1 MHTKTHQAAIDL
13 SFGVA
18 SRIHV
23 LLAAIFLNSLA
34 FLALQLGLTRLLSA
48 LLSHHYVFA
57 VVALALLGLGLGG
70 VLTHALHARWR
81 LPLCGFS
88 LLALYAAAG
97 ALSSAAAFA
106 GVLGLAQAPYFYSHA
121 LWSFAI
127 LFAPF
132 LAGGLFFAEAYRQ
145 FPRLSG
151 QVYGADLIGAAV
163 GSVIAIALLNFW
175 GGIGGSYVL
184 TAMMAAAA
192 SLLAVQARSHRGLVL
207 GLSLMA
213 LLLTTALA
221 LLQISGQLASDIPRH
236 INPDKE
242 IYDAIH
248 GPWRGEIMST
258 RWSAFGRTEMIR
270 YRDNDQ
276 HRDIYIDGTAGT
288 PMYRF
293 SGDFSHPG
301 AAVEDLQ
308 THFPGAFP
316 LRFLNQAQRERALII
331 GPGGGRDVLLVAGAG
346 FAEITAVEVN
356 PDLLQLVREQSDYNG
371 GLYTDFEHI
380 RVLQAEGRHFIQR
393 DRSRYDLIMMSLPV
407 TNTSRSREG
416 FALTESFLLTA
427 EALGNYL
434 DHLTPQGQVLIIT
447 HDEVEVVR
455 LLRLALDA
463 MQARGI
469 DLRDAMQHV
478 YVLGSFPYP
487 VVVIG
492 KEPISPRQAP
502 EILRQIHQAGY
513 STNAS
518 YVPHIRQQGLM
529 NPMLQALGLGL
540 VDLPAVEGFVAEQG
554 YDISSVTDNRP
565 FFYNNEFGLPQPLP
579 SLLWAALTAS
589 VLVCG
594 YPLLRG
600 LRGRSGKRSR
610 RQLPAHVLLF
620 AALGFG
626 FMLIEVS
633 VVQRLTF
640 FLGDPVLALA
650 VLLFS
655 LLACMGIGSLL
666 SGRIQAARL
675 RQALSRSGSAIAVA
689 AILYAL
695 LLPGLLE
702 WLLPL
707 GLGSRVLSAVLLL
720 APLALLLGLPFP
732 LGLRLLAASGKGSAI
747 PWMWAING
755 VLAVLGAVGSISIA
769 MLAGLD
775 QVLLVAAGCYLL
787 LPLAMWLLSGVKV
800 SESRKNT

>member
-1 MHTKTHQAAIDL
+1 MHAKTHQAALDL
-13 SFGVA
+13 SFGA
-18 SRIHV
+18 AGRIPV
-23 LLAAIFLNSLA
+23 LLAAVFLNSLA

-70 VLTHALHARWR
+70 VLTHALHARR
-81 LPLCGFS
+81 RVTLCGFS

-97 ALSSAAAFA
+97 ALSSAAALA

-121 LWSFAI
+121 LWYFAI

-151 QVYGADLIGAAV
+151 QVYGADLMGAAV
-163 GSVIAIALLNFW
+163 GSLIAIALLNLW

-192 SLLAVQARSHRGLVL
+192 CLLAVPVRSRRGLVL
-207 GLSLMA
+207 GLSLAA

-221 LLQISGQLASDIPRH
+221 LLQIGGRLVSDIPRH

-270 YRDNDQ
+270 YRDNDA

-293 SGDFSHPG
+293 SGDFANPG
-301 AAVEDLQ
+301 PAVEKLQ
-308 THFPGAFP
+308 AEFPGAFP
-316 LRFLNQAQRERALII
+316 FRFLSSEQRGRALII
-331 GPGGGRDVLLVAGAG
+331 GPGGGRDVLLAASAG
-346 FAEITAVEVN
+346 FDQITAVEVN
-356 PDLLQLVREQSDYNG
+356 PDLLQLVREQRAFNG

-380 RVLQAEGRHFIQR
+380 RVVQAEGRHFIKR
-393 DRSRYDLIMMSLPV
+393 DRSRYDLIMLSLPV

-427 EALGNYL
+427 EALGDYL
-434 DHLTPQGQVLIIT
+434 EHLTPQGQLLVIT
-447 HDEVEVVR
+447 HDELAVVR

-463 MQARGI
+463 MQARGVGAAQ
-469 DLRDAMQHV
+469 AMQHL
-478 YVLGSFPYP
+478 YVVGSFPYP

-492 KEPISPRQAP
+492 QQPLEPRLAP
-502 EILRQIHQAGY
+502 QILRQIHQAGY
-513 STNAS
+513 SVNAS
-518 YVPHIRQQGLM
+518 YAPYIRQQGLM
-529 NPMLQALGLGL
+529 NPMLQALGLGAL
-540 VDLPAVEGFVAEQG
+540 DLPAMEQVVAG
-554 YDISSVTDNRP
+554 YGHDISTVSDNRP
-565 FFYNNEFGLPQPLP
+565 FFYNMDPGLPAPLP
-579 SLLWAALTAS
+579 SLLWTALAAAA
-589 VLVCG
+589 LVCG

-600 LRGRSGKRSR
+600 LPSGQGRR
-610 RQLPAHVLLF
+610 RLPAYVLLF

-626 FMLIEVS
+626 FMLIEIS

-655 LLACMGIGSLL
+655 LLVFMGLGSLA
-666 SGRIQAARL
+666 SSRIPPPRL
-675 RQALSRSGSAIAVA
+675 KAALSCSGFAVA
-689 AILYAL
+689 AAALGYAL
-695 LLPGLLE
+695 VLPALLD

-707 GLGSRVLSAVLLL
+707 SLTSRVLCALLLL
-720 APLALLLGLPFP
+720 APLAALLGLPFP
-732 LGLRLLAASGKGSAI
+732 LGLRLLAGAGNAQAI

-755 VLAVLGAVGSISIA
+755 VLAVLGAVAAVALA
-769 MLAGLD
+769 MWAGLNH
-775 QVLLVAAGCYLL
+775 VLLAAAFCYAL
-787 LPLAMWLLSGVKV
+787 LPLAMWIAPGVQV
-800 SESRKNT
+800 VEAGGTS